1 MLSLQDVPDQTHNH
15 FYKAIKTSLTV
26 TLNFLAALY
35 AIISD
40 YSLLGPFLQ

>member
-1 MLSLQDVPDQTHNH
+1 MLSLQDVPDQTLNH